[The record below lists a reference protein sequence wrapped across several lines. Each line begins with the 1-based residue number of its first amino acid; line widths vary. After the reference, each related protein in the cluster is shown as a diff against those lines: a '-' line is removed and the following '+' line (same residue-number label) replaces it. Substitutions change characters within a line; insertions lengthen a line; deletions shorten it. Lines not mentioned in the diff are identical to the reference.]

1 MGERGMAESGMSIRR
16 LASLEEMEGHGHG
29 TGSLGCVCAWMAS
42 LGRGSYLDSY
52 SVSRLESH

>member
-1 MGERGMAESGMSIRR
+1 MAESGMSIRR